1 MKKAIIKINTNLSQE
16 ARKAVTERIY
26 KEWKE
31 NGIVVVSN
39 WCDVYI
45 VDDAELVG
53 GES

>member
-1 MKKAIIKINTNLSQE
+1 MKKAIIKFNVNLP
-16 ARKAVTERIY
+16 ADVLKALTDRIY

-53 GES
+53 GGK